1 MSSNVNGAL
10 CLPGVNCGTCLNS
23 TYCSSCWPGTGMT
36 INRTCVY
43 CSNYFRCSSCNGDI
57 PSQCYACNTY
67 FNLTINNTCDRAYNC
82 IDPYC
87 NYCPN
92 SLS

>member
-1 MSSNVNGAL
+1 MSPNANGAL

-43 CSNYFRCSSCNGDI
+43 CSNYIRCSSCNGDI

-67 FNLTINNTCDRAYNC
+67 FNLTINNIVTELIIAS
-82 IDPYC
+82 IHIVIIAPIH
-87 NYCPN
+87 
-92 SLS
+92 